1 MGSSNPGSSPQVQ
14 LLDFH
19 QLESYSVIGV
29 EDYLRLL
36 GDVIVDIPNQ
46 MAEIRDAVE
55 QGNAPQFKARAHGLR
70 GLVAYFGCVA
80 MAARLAQLENQEDIA
95 PTLASAIH
103 TELQVI
109 WEQSLAALNIWR
121 QSMTDL

>member
-14 LLDFH
+14 LLDYH
-19 QLESYSVIGV
+19 QLESYAVIGV

-36 GDVIVDIPNQ
+36 SDVIEDIPNQ
-46 MAEIRDAVE
+46 MDQIRDSIQ
-55 QGNAPQFKARAHGLR
+55 QGNAPQIKARAHGLR

-80 MAARLAQLENQEDIA
+80 MAARLAQLENQEDTV
-95 PTLASAIH
+95 PTQACAIH

-109 WEQSLAALNIWR
+109 WEQSLAALNSWR
-121 QSMTDL
+121 QSMTNL